1 LNVSGPTIRERLAA
15 AWRAADGDHA
25 SRAASG
31 RPVAI
36 GWATVELERA
46 AAELAEALGLGSGE
60 EAFRAAPGSV
70 ALGCSCRV
78 APRVLPED
86 GSLVVLE
93 PDTEGRLAGA
103 LARLGEGPAV
113 AWLAPEDPATAS
125 DALRAAG
132 FRISAERDGP
142 LGPERLIVGGPVDG
156 WLLLLMNR
164 EPGTIRS

>member
-1 LNVSGPTIRERLAA
+1 MSGPTIRQRLAA
-15 AWRAADGDHA
+15 AWWAAADNHA
-25 SRAASG
+25 SRAAGG

-36 GWATVELERA
+36 GWATVELDRA

-60 EAFRAAPGSV
+60 DSFRAAPGSV

-113 AWLAPEDPATAS
+113 AWLTPDEPATAP
-125 DALRAAG
+125 DVLRAAG
-132 FRISAERDGP
+132 FRVSAERDGP
-142 LGPERLIVGGPVDG
+142 LGPERLVVGGPVDG
-156 WLLLLMNR
+156 WLLLLLDR
-164 EPGTIRS
+164 AAGTIRA

>member
-1 LNVSGPTIRERLAA
+1 MAGPTISQRLAA
-15 AWRAADGDHA
+15 AWRAAAGNHA

-46 AAELAEALGLGSGE
+46 AAELAEALDLGSGE
-60 EAFRAAPGSV
+60 EAFRAAPRSV

-78 APRVLPED
+78 APRVLPEG

-113 AWLAPEDPATAS
+113 AWLTPDEPATAP

-142 LGPERLIVGGPVDG
+142 LGPERLVVGGPVDG
-156 WLLLLMNR
+156 WLLLLLDR
-164 EPGTIRS
+164 AAGTIPA